1 VFQPLRR
8 TPIHARHEEAGAA
21 WEPVG
26 HWRRPYCFPKA
37 GESKRDAV
45 NREITATRSS
55 VGLLDASTLGKIIV
69 KGPDA
74 GRFMDMLYTNMMST
88 LKPGKCRYGLMCSE
102 NGFLMDDGVVARLDE
117 ETFLCHTTTGGA
129 ERIHGWMEDW
139 LQCEWWDWK
148 VYTANVTE
156 QWAQVAVV
164 GPKARE
170 VLQSLGGDIDLSKD
184 ALPFMGWAEGK
195 LGAFDARVFRI
206 SFSGE
211 LSFEVAVP
219 ASQGLA
225 FWDALMAAGAARD
238 HALRDRGA
246 PCDAGREGL
255 HHDRGRDRRHGDP
268 AGPWPELGDLQEER
282 GLPRQA
288 RAGTAAHDRPG
299 ALAAC
304 GA

>member
-1 VFQPLRR
+1 
-8 TPIHARHEEAGAA
+8 
-21 WEPVG
+21 VG
-26 HWRRPYCFPKA
+26 HWRRPYCFPKP

-117 ETFLCHTTTGGA
+117 DTFLCHTTTGGA
-129 ERIHGWMEDW
+129 DRIHAWMEDW

-156 QWAQVAVV
+156 QWAQIAVV
-164 GPKARE
+164 GPKARA
-170 VLQSLGGDIDLSKD
+170 VLQSLGGDIDLSKE

-195 LGAFDARVFRI
+195 
-206 SFSGE
+206 
-211 LSFEVAVP
+211 
-219 ASQGLA
+219 
-225 FWDALMAAGAARD
+225 
-238 HALRDRGA
+238 
-246 PCDAGREGL
+246 AGRASM
-255 HHDRGRDRRHGDP
+255 RGSSASPSRANSASRSRSRP
-268 AGPWPELGDLQEER
+268 
-282 GLPRQA
+282 A
-288 RAGTAAHDRPG
+288 RAWPSGMRWRTPGPSTGSRPTAPRR
-299 ALAAC
+299 C
-304 GA
+304 M